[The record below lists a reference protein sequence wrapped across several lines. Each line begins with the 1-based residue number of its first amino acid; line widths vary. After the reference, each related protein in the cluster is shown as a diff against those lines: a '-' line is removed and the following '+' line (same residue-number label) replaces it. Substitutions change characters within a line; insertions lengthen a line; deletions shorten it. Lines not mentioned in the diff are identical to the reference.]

1 MDQLQTAN
9 AQPPPTDGNHQPA
22 RQFYLKALQSLDDAG
37 VQYLV
42 GGGFA
47 LTQHTGIQRD
57 TKDLDVFVRPGEC
70 RKTVDVLGG
79 AGYRTEWTWPH
90 FLAKALSGSAFVDI
104 LFNSGNGLSP
114 VDDEWFANAV
124 EGDLIGRRVLFVP
137 VEEMIW
143 SKAFVME
150 RDRFDGADVAH
161 LILRCGPKI
170 DWKRLLRRFQNH
182 ERVLLA
188 QLILYGYVYPSKQD
202 YVPLWVIDELNQRVR
217 QEPKTTEPLCRG
229 TFLAQHQ
236 YQIDVHKWGFIDAR
250 LAPRG
255 PLRADDIARFAPPD
269 APVIR

>member
-1 MDQLQTAN
+1 MDQTVIETTQHDRAV
-9 AQPPPTDGNHQPA
+9 GNSQPA
-22 RQFYLKALQSLDDAG
+22 RQFYLKALEALDDAG

-42 GGGFA
+42 GGGYA
-47 LTQHTGIQRD
+47 LTEHTGIIRD

-70 RKTVDVLGG
+70 RRTVDVLAS

-90 FLAKALSGSAFVDI
+90 FLAKALYGPYFVDI

-114 VDDEWFANAV
+114 VDDEWFAYAP
-124 EGDLIGRRVLFVP
+124 EGELLGRRALFIP

-161 LILRCGPKI
+161 LILRCGSKI
-170 DWKRLLRRFQNH
+170 DWKRLIRHFQNH

-188 QLILYGYVYPSKQD
+188 QLILYGYIYPAKQEH
-202 YVPLWVIDELNQRVR
+202 VPAWVIDELTEKLRH
-217 QEPKTTEPLCRG
+217 EPKTAEPICRG

-255 PLRADDIARFAPPD
+255 PLRADDIARFVPPD